1 MMYVVSLITMLDSV
15 ILFSAVC
22 QFVVQMTLQL
32 HAPWTEARQ
41 ASLSLTEFAYSLS
54 Q

>member
-1 MMYVVSLITMLDSV
+1 MLDSV
-15 ILFSAVC
+15 ILYSAVC

-41 ASLSLTEFAYSLS
+41 ALLSFTIPEFAHSLS